1 MAPAASSESAA
12 TLAWRS
18 RGETPWTVARVDP
31 SAEPVRIPAATETPA
46 EVRLAGY
53 QPSELPAARAED
65 AEAAGAAEKAPGKD
79 SPPKAAVPRAAAPE
93 VVSGAQPMADPAS
106 RPVLELEGKAP
117 FAAAAPEPLAL
128 RRVVESVYSSFPA
141 MEAALREFDI
151 AGGQQQSAWGE
162 FDLKLKAE
170 SISQPEGYYDNYR
183 NLVKL
188 EQALMSG
195 GGVFG
200 QYRIGDGSYPEYYRD
215 RETNEGGE
223 FKVGWE
229 TPLLRGRR
237 IDGRRA
243 EIFQTTIRRQ
253 QVDPEV
259 QSLLLEFTFG
269 ATDAYWSWVAAG
281 LSYDAQRD
289 LLRVTVERN
298 EQFEE
303 RVKLGDLAEIELVQN
318 ERLIASREAKV
329 IEAERKLQQAAIKL
343 SLYLRDEQGRPIMP
357 APSMLPASFPEPTP
371 PDLEAFPLELE
382 QALAQRPELRE
393 LDFQR
398 EQYEVDLA
406 LGENLRLPGLNAMI
420 VASKDVGAPAT
431 KKGDKTPFELEAG
444 LLFDLPLQRR
454 KADGKIQQ
462 AQGKLAQLAA
472 KREFT
477 ANKIANQVQDAQS
490 ALATSYERA
499 GRARRSVVLARRLEA
514 AERLRFEAQDSDLLR
529 VALQE
534 TAEIEA
540 TLLEIETLADYFKAA
555 AALRA
560 ATAVDPLANP

>member
-1 MAPAASSESAA
+1 MPPAVSHEHANS
-12 TLAWRS
+12 LAWRS

-31 SAEPVRIPAATETPA
+31 DAQPVRIPSTADSPS

-53 QPSELPAARAED
+53 QPSELPAARADDVGNSPD
-65 AEAAGAAEKAPGKD
+65 AKT
-79 SPPKAAVPRAAAPE
+79 SPDDPAPKAAVPQVTVPE
-93 VVSGAQPMADPAS
+93 VVTGTRPMADQAS
-106 RPVLELEGKAP
+106 RPVRELENKAP
-117 FAAAAPEPLAL
+117 FVAATPEPLAL
-128 RRVVESVYSSFPA
+128 RRVVESVYTSFPA

-151 AGGQQQSAWGE
+151 AAGKQQAAWGE

-183 NLVKL
+183 NHVKL

-195 GGVFG
+195 GGLFG

-281 LSYDAQRD
+281 VSYDAQRD

-298 EQFEE
+298 KQFEQ

-343 SLYLRDEQGRPIMP
+343 SLYLRDEQGQPIMP
-357 APSMLPASFPEPTP
+357 SPSMLPSGFPEPTP

-406 LGENLRLPGLNAMI
+406 LGQNMRLPGLNAVV

-454 KADGKIQQ
+454 KADGKIQE

-472 KREFT
+472 KRVFT

-490 ALATSYERA
+490 ALATSYERV
-499 GRARRSVVLARRLEA
+499 GRARRNVVLARRLEA
-514 AERLRFEAQDSDLLR
+514 AERLRFEADDSDLLR

-534 TAEIEA
+534 AAEIEA
-540 TLLEIETLADYFKAA
+540 TLLEIETLADYFKAE

-560 ATAVDPLANP
+560 ATAVDPLADP